1 MEINESKLHHN
12 TPIWSIGQQMLERKL
27 LYEVSDVA
35 RLRHLSLRTEET
47 RLQLEAIIITVMV
60 LEMKAP
66 HGRDLVA
73 LRPLISLRGSAA

>member
-1 MEINESKLHHN
+1 MEY
-12 TPIWSIGQQMLERKL
+12 GQQMPERKL
-27 LYEVSDVA
+27 LDQVSDVA

-47 RLQLEAIIITVMV
+47 RPQLEAIIITVMV

-73 LRPLISLRGSAA
+73 LRPL

>member
-1 MEINESKLHHN
+1 M
-12 TPIWSIGQQMLERKL
+12 PERRL
-27 LYEVSDVA
+27 LDQVSDAA

-47 RLQLEAIIITVMV
+47 RPELGAIITVMV

-73 LRPLISLRGSAA
+73 LRPLTSLRGSAT